1 MKKWWKSEYFSIPN
15 LLGYF
20 RILLIPLYLVLY
32 YRAETSWDYFI
43 AALIIGISG
52 LTDFLDGFIARK
64 FNMITEFGKILDPIA
79 DKLTQGALALSL
91 TLRYPLMTTML
102 LLFLL
107 KESFMGIMGIV
118 MLKKGKKMDGAQWYG
133 KVCTAVLYIVM
144 FLLILFPNI
153 SILKANILILFC
165 LIWMMFSLISYI
177 IFYYRLHKNI
187 IKKDGKAGKKMRY
200 VGCVLVVVAYL
211 ILGATIPYVNQPD
224 VSKKFKENIEVDNFY
239 SEQISPDRAMIIKE
253 NELALDERIRM
264 IAEAKE
270 SIIFST
276 FAFQSDAAGKDMLA
290 ALLDAANR
298 GVDIKLLADGFNSC
312 LYMEYNPYFYVL
324 SSMPNVEIKIYNKV
338 KLLTPW
344 TAMGRMHD
352 KYVIADDNVYI
363 LGGRNTFNYFLGD
376 YGDYKNHDWD
386 VLVYNTKSAEGES
399 SIGQLK
405 QYFYDIWDLKM
416 CKKFHDSEK
425 LAKRISVKKAER
437 ELVERYKNMKEQRP
451 ELFQEYDYVKYTLP
465 TNKITLLSNP
475 TGVYPKEPTVFYTL
489 SQLMKRAK
497 EEVYIHT
504 PYVICNDMMYQA
516 FYEIA
521 EKVPNTKLLTNSA
534 VNNGN
539 LFAAGDYLMNKD
551 KLLQTGMDILEYE
564 GGTSYHGKS
573 MIVDDN
579 MSIVGS
585 FNMDMRSVYLDTE
598 LMLAIH
604 SEGLNTELRDKMNS
618 YEDKAMQAIDLE
630 SYEPKEGI
638 EKQDMPFSQ
647 HIKIKCMR
655 FLVGWARFL
664 L

>member
-1 MKKWWKSEYFSIPN
+1 
-15 LLGYF
+15 
-20 RILLIPLYLVLY
+20 
-32 YRAETSWDYFI
+32 
-43 AALIIGISG
+43 
-52 LTDFLDGFIARK
+52 
-64 FNMITEFGKILDPIA
+64 MITEFGKILDPIA
-79 DKLTQGALALSL
+79 DKLTQGALVLSL
-91 TLRYPLMTTML
+91 TIRYPLMTTML
-102 LLFLL
+102 LLFVF
-107 KESFMGIMGIV
+107 KESFMAIMGIV

-133 KVCTAVLYIVM
+133 KVCTAILYIVM
-144 FLLILFPNI
+144 FLLILFPTM
-153 SILKANILILFC
+153 SILMANILILFC
-165 LIWMMFSLISYI
+165 MIWMMFSLISYV
-177 IFYYRLHKNI
+177 IFYYRFNNNI
-187 IKKDGKAGKKMRY
+187 IKKEGKAGKKMRFI
-200 VGCVLVVVAYL
+200 GCVLGIVAYL
-211 ILGATIPYVNQPD
+211 ILGATIPYVKQPE
-224 VSKKFKENIEVDNFY
+224 VSKKFKENMEVDNFY

-253 NELALDERIRM
+253 NETALDERIRM
-264 IAEAKE
+264 IGEARE
-270 SIIFST
+270 TIIFST

-298 GVDIKLLADGFNSC
+298 GVDIKMLADGFNSC

-338 KLLTPW
+338 NLLTPW

-352 KYVIADDNVYI
+352 KYVIADDDVYI

-376 YGDYKNHDWD
+376 YGDYRNHDWD
-386 VLVYNTKSAEGES
+386 VLVYNTSTIEEQS
-399 SIGQLK
+399 SIVELK
-405 QYFYDIWDLKM
+405 QYFYDIWDLDM

-425 LAKRISVKKAER
+425 LSKRISVQKAEH

-451 ELFQEYDYVKYTLP
+451 ELFQKYDYEENTHP

-521 EKVPNTKLLTNSA
+521 EKVPNTKMLTNSA

-539 LFAAGDYLMNKD
+539 LFAAGDYLLNKD

-573 MIVDDN
+573 VILDDD

-618 YEDKAMQAIDLE
+618 YEDKAMQAIDME
-630 SYEPKEGI
+630 NYEPKEGI
-638 EKQDMPFSQ
+638 EKQNMPFIR
-647 HIKIKCMR
+647 HMKIKGMR